1 MQTIHIVLIEIK
13 NTHFLIYT
21 KSTLK
26 PLLYDKTH
34 FFAAT

>member
-1 MQTIHIVLIEIK
+1 MQTIHIFLIETK
-13 NTHFLIYT
+13 NTSFLIYT
-21 KSTLK
+21 NFTLK